1 MPRKVDY
8 ASRFQFFRE
17 AAFAIVRDRGVASLS
32 RRSLANELRISR
44 NRVDDVLRA
53 EADLRVLAADEVRS
67 RRRSGRFGTALTGST
82 DSPQAKALRL
92 VSSLMPDDPSRID
105 EELVW
110 LRLLVEGPRAV
121 SPTPDPEG
129 PLWARYQIAERG
141 YIYDEPATGVPAD
154 AQVAEQVDGP
164 VDGPVDALVDHR
176 VAREEALTAQLERA
190 LQTLGLE
197 EPGPHFTTLRAV
209 VDGLTL
215 AVCLGHLSPADAIAV
230 IGHHLAEVA
239 RHGVRVA

>member
-17 AAFAIVRDRGVASLS
+17 AAFAIVRDRGVAALS
-32 RRSLANELRISR
+32 RRSLANELGISR

-53 EADLRVLAADEVRS
+53 EADLRVLAADDVRS
-67 RRRSGRFGTALTGST
+67 RRRSGRFGSAVTTGTEAALHVVT
-82 DSPQAKALRL
+82 
-92 VSSLMPDDPSRID
+92 SLMPDDPERID

-110 LRLLVEGPRAV
+110 LRLLVEGPRAA

-141 YIYDEPATGVPAD
+141 YIYDDRTAEAVAD
-154 AQVAEQVDGP
+154 PGA
-164 VDGPVDALVDHR
+164 VDALSDHR
-176 VAREEALTAQLERA
+176 ALRDEVMAGQLERA
-190 LQTLGLE
+190 LEAIGLDKGAHDLE
-197 EPGPHFTTLRAV
+197 LLRLRAV

-215 AVCLGHLSPADAIAV
+215 AVCLGHLSPAVAV
-230 IGHHLAEVA
+230 SVAAHHLGQLAS
-239 RHGVRVA
+239 G